1 MKILVTGGAG
11 FIGSNIVDAY
21 IKSGHTIVVVDNLS
35 TGKTS
40 FVNKK
45 ATFYKADIR
54 DANELAKI
62 FETEKPEVLN
72 HHAAQI
78 SVRDSVENPQNDA
91 EVNIQGLLNLLQS
104 GVKSGIKKVIFASS
118 GGVVYGEAREL
129 PTPESYTPLIP
140 LSPYGVTKL
149 ASEYYLNFYYKT
161 YNIPYI
167 ALRYSNV
174 YGPRQNPHG
183 EAGVVAIFSKKLLSG
198 DAPIINGDG
207 LQTRDYIY
215 VGDVVS
221 ANIKALSYSSYGCFN
236 IGTGR
241 ETSVV
246 EIFDMLKK
254 LSGKDIF
261 AKHGPT
267 KKGEQKR
274 SCLETKLAEKLLGCK
289 AINPLKTGL
298 AKTLDYFRDEEKTK

>member
-21 IKSGHTIVVVDNLS
+21 IKSGHTVVVVDNLS
-35 TGKTS
+35 TGKKS
-40 FVNKK
+40 FINKK
-45 ATFYKADIR
+45 AAFYKADIR
-54 DANELAKI
+54 DANELVKI

-78 SVRDSVENPQNDA
+78 SVRNSVENPNNDA
-91 EVNIQGLLNLLQS
+91 EINILGLLNLLQA
-104 GVKSGIKKVIFASS
+104 GIKNNLKKVIFASS
-118 GGVVYGEAREL
+118 GGVVYGEASRL
-129 PTPESYTPLIP
+129 PTPENYTPLIP
-140 LSPYGVTKL
+140 LSPYGITKL
-149 ASEYYLNFYYKT
+149 SSEYYLHFYYMSC
-161 YNIPYI
+161 NIPYI

-183 EAGVVAIFSKKLLSG
+183 EAGVVAIFSKKLLNEETS
-198 DAPIINGDG
+198 IINGDG
-207 LQTRDYIY
+207 LQMRDYIY

-246 EIFDMLKK
+246 EIFEMLRK
-254 LSGKDIF
+254 LNGKDIF
-261 AKHGPT
+261 AKHGPA

-274 SCLETKLAEKLLGCK
+274 SCLETKLAEKLLGWK
-289 AINPLKTGL
+289 TITSLKTGL
-298 AKTLDYFRDEEKTK
+298 DKTLDYFRNEEKT

>member
-21 IKSGHTIVVVDNLS
+21 IKSGHTVVVVDNLS
-35 TGKTS
+35 TGKKS

-54 DANELAKI
+54 NANELAKI

-91 EVNIQGLLNLLQS
+91 EINIQGLLNLLQS

-149 ASEYYLNFYYKT
+149 SSEYYLHFYYLSC
-161 YNIPYI
+161 NIPYI

-183 EAGVVAIFSKKLLSG
+183 EAGVVAIFSKKLLYEETS
-198 DAPIINGDG
+198 IINGDG

-221 ANIKALSYSSYGCFN
+221 ANIKALNYSSYGCFN

-246 EIFDMLKK
+246 EIFEMLKK
-254 LSGKDIF
+254 LSGKNIF
-261 AKHGPT
+261 AKHGPV
-267 KKGEQKR
+267 KVGEQKR
-274 SCLETKLAEKLLGCK
+274 SCLETKLAEKLLGWK
-289 AINPLKTGL
+289 ATIPLKTGL
-298 AKTLDYFRDEEKTK
+298 AKTLDYFRNEEKTY

>member
-21 IKSGHTIVVVDNLS
+21 IKSGHTVVVVDNLS
-35 TGKTS
+35 TGKKS
-40 FVNKK
+40 FINKK
-45 ATFYKADIR
+45 AAFYKSDIR
-54 DANELAKI
+54 DANELVKI

-78 SVRDSVENPQNDA
+78 SVRNSVENPKNDA
-91 EVNIQGLLNLLQS
+91 EINILGLLNLLQA
-104 GVKSGIKKVIFASS
+104 GIKNNLKKVIFASS
-118 GGVVYGEAREL
+118 GGVVYGEALRL
-129 PTPESYTPLIP
+129 PTPENYTPLLP

-183 EAGVVAIFSKKLLSG
+183 EAGVVAIFSNKLLCGETS
-198 DAPIINGDG
+198 IINGDG

-215 VGDVVS
+215 VSDVVS
-221 ANIKALSYSSYGCFN
+221 ANIRALSYSSYGCFN

-246 EIFDMLKK
+246 EIFEMLRK
-254 LSGKDIF
+254 LNGKDIF
-261 AKHGPT
+261 AKHGPA

-274 SCLETKLAEKLLGCK
+274 SCLETKLAEKLLGWK
-289 AINPLKTGL
+289 ATTPLKSGL
-298 AKTLDYFRDEEKTK
+298 AKTLDYFRNEEKT